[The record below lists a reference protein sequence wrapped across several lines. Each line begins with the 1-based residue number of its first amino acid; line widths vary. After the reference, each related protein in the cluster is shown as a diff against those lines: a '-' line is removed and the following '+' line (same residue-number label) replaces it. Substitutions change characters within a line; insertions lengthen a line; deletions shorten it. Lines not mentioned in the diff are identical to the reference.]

1 MPAARFT
8 FSCDTGDDW
17 DVIEWLESFIVKE
30 RGMAIKA
37 AIRQFQEVTEPQLA
51 SDDRLGDIEKLVKE
65 VLNEVAEIRRG
76 GVVMKEK
83 KTQDSNNKKEISEEE
98 LSKIEANLKRFA

>member
-1 MPAARFT
+1 MPSARFT

-37 AIRQFQEVTEPQLA
+37 AIRQFQEETEPQQA

-76 GVVMKEK
+76 GFVVKEK
-83 KTQDSNNKKEISEEE
+83 MKKESNNKKEYD
-98 LSKIEANLKRFA
+98 LSQVEDNLRNYK